1 MDPILLEVLWNRLIG
16 VVNEQAAAL
25 MRTSFTSVVREAGD
39 ISAGVFD
46 RRGRMIAQA
55 VTGTPGHINSMA
67 TSMHHFLAA
76 FPLETL
82 GPGDVL
88 VTNDPWKTASQLN
101 DITVMTPVF
110 RGDRL
115 IAFFGNTCHALD
127 IGGRGLSADAGE
139 VFEEGIQIPVMKLFE
154 RGRPNAPLLE
164 LVRANVRTPDEVV
177 GDIHAQVVGN
187 EIGGQQLLT
196 FLAEFDLPDI
206 ERLADVIVE
215 RSEAA
220 MRERIAAL
228 PGGAY
233 TYELACDGFDEPV
246 RIVAT
251 VTVRG
256 GDLGIDYTGSSA
268 QVRQGINVALN
279 YTHAYTTYAVK
290 CAISPDVP
298 NNEGSFRPVTV
309 TAPEGSI
316 LNARFPAAVAGRHL
330 VGHFLPSAI
339 FGALA
344 QVLPDRVKA
353 PGFDGL
359 WDTQIFGHD
368 PRRGAPF
375 TYVWFSAGGT
385 GALAGRDGL
394 SATAFPSGIAGTPVE
409 VIESLS
415 PVVIRRRE
423 LRQDSGGPG
432 RFRGGLGQVLE
443 IAVRTDRPY
452 LFSGLYERIASPAP
466 GLLGGGAG
474 RPGAVD
480 TNNPAV
486 EVRPKTRTLL
496 PAGTEVTLSLPGGG
510 GYGPASERDPAL
522 VLEDV
527 RNGYVSAGRARI
539 DYGVAVDLGRGAA
552 VRPHS
557 VRRGRAAV
565 IDVGSNTIHVL
576 VADVGGVDGVDAGE
590 SAGRRLSP
598 VFDDSIRARLG
609 LWVAEAGP
617 LGPERIET
625 VASIVRGFAAE
636 ARLLGVDDI
645 IVLGTHAVR
654 AARDRG
660 PLLDAIGRAA
670 GVAAR
675 VLTTAEEAEMCL
687 AGAGLGP
694 LPQPPFLFV
703 DIGGGSSDLAAV
715 APAGIAATASLPI
728 GSGVLAE
735 RDLTGDPPSGPQVE
749 RAATMLR
756 GMLGEV
762 TALGPAEF
770 REIVVT
776 GGAARRLRRHYG
788 DRRAALTARELHD
801 TVGRLLGTP
810 SGRWTRSVTP
820 ERAALVRAGGMIL
833 QEIMTRWRVSL
844 WRVSKFGL
852 REGALV
858 RWACGFRAGVAETF
872 GTEGAGGHRDA

>member
-1 MDPILLEVLWNRLIG
+1 MDPILLEVLWNRLVG

-82 GPGDVL
+82 EPGDVL
-88 VTNDPWKTASQLN
+88 ATNDPWKTASQLN

-115 IAFFGNTCHALD
+115 VAFFGNTCHALD

-139 VFEEGIQIPVMKLFE
+139 VFEEGLQIPVMKLFD
-154 RGRPNAPLLE
+154 RGRPNAALFE

-187 EIGGQQLLT
+187 EIGGQQLLA
-196 FLAEFDLPDI
+196 FLEEFGLPDI
-206 ERLADVIVE
+206 EQLSDVIVQ
-215 RSEAA
+215 RSETA

-228 PGGAY
+228 PDGTY
-233 TYELACDGFDEPV
+233 RYELTCDGFDTPV
-246 RIVAT
+246 LIVVA

-256 GDLGIDYTGSSA
+256 DDLGIDYTGSSQ
-268 QVRQGINVALN
+268 QVPQGINVALN

-298 NNEGSFRPVTV
+298 NNEGSFRPVRV
-309 TAPEGSI
+309 AAPEGSI

-344 QVLPDRVKA
+344 QLLPDRVKA

-359 WDTQIFGHD
+359 WDTQIFGYD

-385 GALAGRDGL
+385 GALDGKDGL

-415 PVVIRRRE
+415 PIVIRRRE

-432 RFRGGLGQVLE
+432 RFRGGLGQVIE
-443 IAVRTDRPY
+443 IAVRTDRPF

-474 RPGAVD
+474 RPGIVSTNDRAV
-480 TNNPAV
+480 A
-486 EVRPKTRTLL
+486 VRPKTRTLL

-510 GYGPASERDPAL
+510 GYGPPSEREPVL
-522 VLEDV
+522 VLVDV
-527 RNGYVSAGRARI
+527 RNGYVSPERARI
-539 DYGVAVDLGRGAA
+539 DYGVDVDLVRGTA
-552 VRPHS
+552 VRPEI
-557 VRRGRAAV
+557 VGRRDRAAV
-565 IDVGSNTIHVL
+565 IDVGSNTIHLL
-576 VADVGGVDGVDAGE
+576 VADIARGIPT
-590 SAGRRLSP
+590 P

-609 LWVAEAGP
+609 LWVTEGAP
-617 LGPERIET
+617 LGVERIET
-625 VASIVRGFAAE
+625 VAAIVRGFAAE
-636 ARLLGVDDI
+636 ARRLRVDDI
-645 IVLGTHAVR
+645 VVIGTHAVR
-654 AARDRG
+654 SAQDRG
-660 PLLDAIGRAA
+660 LLIDAIERAA
-670 GVAAR
+670 GVAMH
-675 VLTTAEEAEMCL
+675 VLSTAEEAQMCL
-687 AGAGLGP
+687 AGAGLGS
-694 LPQPPFLFV
+694 LPEPPFLFA
-703 DIGGGSSDLAAV
+703 DIGGGSCDLAAV
-715 APAGIAATASLPI
+715 DPGGLRGTASLLA

-735 RDLTGDPPSGPQVE
+735 RDLAGDPPSTSQVE
-749 RAATMLR
+749 RAAAMLRTMLW
-756 GMLGEV
+756 EI
-762 TALGPAEF
+762 TALDPPGF

-776 GGAARRLRRHYG
+776 GGAARRLRRQYAG
-788 DRRAALTARELHD
+788 DRRATLTLDDLRGTA
-801 TVGRLLGTP
+801 VRLLRTG
-810 SGRWTRSVTP
+810 SARWSRPASP
-820 ERAALVRAGGMIL
+820 ERAALIRAGALIL
-833 QEIMTRWRVSL
+833 QEIMIRWRVSL
-844 WRVSKFGL
+844 WRVSRYGL

-858 RWACGFRAGVAETF
+858 RWARAFRVGPEAAG
-872 GTEGAGGHRDA
+872 GTEDGGGRRGT